1 MNTKHAYSLCI
12 CIYAKIYVNLF
23 WRLRIL
29 NKLVLIDGNSLSFRA
44 FYALPLLSNHAG
56 IHTNAVYGFAML
68 LEKIIKEEK
77 PNHFLVAFDAGK
89 TTFRHS
95 KYSEYKGGRQK
106 TPPEL
111 SEQFPY
117 IRQLLD
123 AYHIKRYELDNYEAD
138 DIIGTLSRQAD
149 EEDFE
154 TIIITG
160 DRDLTQLATDNVT
173 IYYTKKGVTD
183 VDHYTPKFIA
193 EKYNGLVPKQIIDMK
208 GLMGDTSDNIPGVAG
223 VGEKTAIKLLNQ
235 FESVEGVYEHIEE
248 VTAKKLKEKLINSK
262 DDALMSKDLA
272 TINVHSP
279 IEVSLEDTK
288 LTLQDDTTKKI
299 ELFKKLE
306 FKQLLADIDTSS
318 TNEEVIDKTFEI
330 EQDFQNVDL
339 NDLNEAVIHFELE
352 GTNYLKDTILKF
364 GFYTNHQHV
373 VINAEDVKD
382 YKHLVQ
388 WLEDKN
394 TTKIVYDAKKT
405 YVSAHRLGINIE
417 NIEFDVMLASY
428 IIDPSRSID
437 DVKSVVSL
445 YGQNYVKDN
454 ITIFGK
460 GKKHHIPEEPILNEH
475 IASVTEAIAAV
486 TPTMKSQLEDYNQ
499 IELLKDLELP
509 LARILSE
516 MEEIGIYTDINDL
529 KEMEF
534 EIQKKLDVLISN
546 IHESAG
552 EAFNINSPKQ
562 LGVVLFETL
571 QLPVIKK
578 TKTGYST
585 AVDVLEKLQG
595 EHPIIDDIL
604 EYRQL
609 AKLQSTYVEGLQK
622 VISKDH
628 RIHTRFNQTLAQ
640 TGRLSSIDPN
650 LQNIPIR
657 LEEGRKIR
665 KAFKPT
671 SKDSVILSADYSQIE
686 LRVLAHITQDES
698 LKHAFINGHDIH
710 TATAMKVFN
719 VESDQVDSLMRR
731 QAKAVNFGIV
741 YGISDY
747 GLSQSLGI
755 TRKKAK
761 AFIDDY
767 LASFPGVKQYMSD
780 IVKDAKAQGYV
791 ETLLHR
797 RRYIPDITSR
807 NFNLRS
813 FAERTAMNTPIQGSA
828 ADIIKLAMVKFSEKI
843 KETKYHA
850 KLLLQVHDE
859 LIFEIPKSEVED
871 FSKFVEEIMEQALV
885 LDVPLKV
892 DSNYGATWYDAK

>member
-1 MNTKHAYSLCI
+1 M
-12 CIYAKIYVNLF
+12 
-23 WRLRIL
+23 

-288 LTLQDDTTKKI
+288 LNLQDDTTEKI

-306 FKQLLADIDTSS
+306 FKQLLADLDTSS

-755 TRKKAK
+755 TRKQAK

>member
-1 MNTKHAYSLCI
+1 M
-12 CIYAKIYVNLF
+12 
-23 WRLRIL
+23 

-44 FYALPLLSNHAG
+44 FYALPLLSNKAG

-68 LEKIIKEEK
+68 LEKILKEEK

-89 TTFRHS
+89 TTFRHE

-138 DIIGTLSRQAD
+138 DIIGTLSKEAD
-149 EEDFE
+149 KAGFQ

-183 VDHYTPKFIA
+183 VDHYTPDFIA
-193 EKYNGLVPKQIIDMK
+193 EKYNGLTPNQIIDMK

-235 FESVEGVYEHIEE
+235 FDTVEGVYEHLDEISG
-248 VTAKKLKEKLINSK
+248 KKLKEKLQNSK
-262 DDALMSKDLA
+262 EDALMSKELA
-272 TINVHSP
+272 TINVDSP
-279 IEVSLEDTK
+279 IEVKLEDT
-288 LTLQDDTTKKI
+288 LMTHQDEQQEKI

-306 FKQLLADIDTSS
+306 FKQLLADIDQSAS
-318 TNEEVIDKTFEI
+318 GEDAIEKTFEI
-330 EQDFQNVDL
+330 ETSFDNVDFTSL
-339 NDLNEAVIHFELE
+339 KEATIHFELD
-352 GTNYLKDTILKF
+352 GGNYLRNNILKF
-364 GFYTNHQHV
+364 SLFTGEKHI
-373 VINAEDVKD
+373 VINADDIINYAE
-382 YKHLVQ
+382 LVS
-388 WLEDKN
+388 WLENPN
-394 TTKIVYDAKKT
+394 TKKVVYDAKKT
-405 YVSAHRLGINIE
+405 YVASHRLGIDIQNIS
-417 NIEFDVMLASY
+417 FDIMLASY
-428 IIDPSRSID
+428 IIDPSRTIS
-437 DVKSVVSL
+437 DVQSVVSL
-445 YGQNYVKDN
+445 YGQSFVKDDVS
-454 ITIFGK
+454 IYGK
-460 GKKHHIPEEPILNEH
+460 GKKFKVPEDDVLNPYV
-475 IASVTEAIAAV
+475 ASITDAIYFAK
-486 TPTMKSQLEDYNQ
+486 PNMDKQLEEYNQ
-499 IELLKDLELP
+499 VELLADLELP
-509 LARILSE
+509 LAKILSE
-516 MEEIGIYTDINDL
+516 MEEIGIYTDVHDL
-529 KEMEF
+529 EEMEK
-534 EIQKKLDVLISN
+534 EIQEKLDVLIRN
-546 IHESAG
+546 IHDAAG
-552 EAFNINSPKQ
+552 EDFNINSPKQ

-585 AVDVLEKLQG
+585 AVDVLEQLQG
-595 EHPIIDDIL
+595 EHPIIDYIL

-609 AKLQSTYVEGLQK
+609 SKLQSTYVEGLQK
-622 VISKDH
+622 VISDDQ

-640 TGRLSSIDPN
+640 TGRLSSVDPN
-650 LQNIPIR
+650 LQNIPVR

-698 LKHAFINGHDIH
+698 MKEAFINGDDIH
-710 TATAMKVFN
+710 TATAMKVFG
-719 VESDQVDSLMRR
+719 VEADQVDSLMRR

-780 IVKDAKAQGYV
+780 IVKDAKALGFV
-791 ETLLHR
+791 ETLLHH

-807 NFNLRS
+807 NFNLRG

-828 ADIIKLAMVKFSEKI
+828 ADIIKLAMVKFAQKM
-843 KETKYHA
+843 KETTYQA

-859 LIFEIPKSEVED
+859 LIFEVPKSEVD
-871 FSKFVEEIMEQALV
+871 SFSEFVEEIMENALQ

-892 DSNYGATWYDAK
+892 DSSYGATWYDAK

>member
-1 MNTKHAYSLCI
+1 M
-12 CIYAKIYVNLF
+12 
-23 WRLRIL
+23 

-44 FYALPLLSNHAG
+44 FYALPLLSNKAG

-68 LEKIIKEEK
+68 LEKILKEEK

-89 TTFRHS
+89 TTFRHE

-138 DIIGTLSRQAD
+138 DIIGTLSKEAD
-149 EEDFE
+149 KAGFQ

-183 VDHYTPKFIA
+183 VDHYTPDFIA
-193 EKYNGLVPKQIIDMK
+193 EKYNGLTPNQIIDMK

-235 FESVEGVYEHIEE
+235 FDTVEGVYEHLDEISG
-248 VTAKKLKEKLINSK
+248 KKLKEKLQNSK
-262 DDALMSKDLA
+262 EDALMSKELA
-272 TINVHSP
+272 TINVDSP
-279 IEVSLEDTK
+279 IEVKLEDT
-288 LTLQDDTTKKI
+288 LMTHQDEQQEKI

-306 FKQLLADIDTSS
+306 FKQLLADIDQSAS
-318 TNEEVIDKTFEI
+318 GEDAIEKTFEI
-330 EQDFQNVDL
+330 ETSFDNVDFTSL
-339 NDLNEAVIHFELE
+339 KEATIHFELD
-352 GTNYLKDTILKF
+352 GGNYLRNNILKF
-364 GFYTNHQHV
+364 SLFTGEKHI
-373 VINAEDVKD
+373 VINADDIINYAE
-382 YKHLVQ
+382 LVS
-388 WLEDKN
+388 WLENPN
-394 TTKIVYDAKKT
+394 TKKVVYDAKKT
-405 YVSAHRLGINIE
+405 YVASHRLGIDIQNIS
-417 NIEFDVMLASY
+417 FDIMLASY
-428 IIDPSRSID
+428 IIDPSRTIS
-437 DVKSVVSL
+437 DVQSVVSL
-445 YGQNYVKDN
+445 YGQSFVKDDVS
-454 ITIFGK
+454 IYGK
-460 GKKHHIPEEPILNEH
+460 GKKFKVPEDDVLNPYV
-475 IASVTEAIAAV
+475 ASITDAIYFAK
-486 TPTMKSQLEDYNQ
+486 PNMDKQLEEYNQ
-499 IELLKDLELP
+499 VELLADLELP
-509 LARILSE
+509 LAKILSE
-516 MEEIGIYTDINDL
+516 MEEIGIYTDVHDL
-529 KEMEF
+529 EEMEK
-534 EIQKKLDVLISN
+534 EIQEKSDVLIRN
-546 IHESAG
+546 IHDAAG
-552 EAFNINSPKQ
+552 EDFNINSPKQ

-585 AVDVLEKLQG
+585 AVDVLEQLQG
-595 EHPIIDDIL
+595 EHPIIDYIL

-609 AKLQSTYVEGLQK
+609 SKLQSTYVEGLQK
-622 VISKDH
+622 VISDDQ

-640 TGRLSSIDPN
+640 TGRLSSVDPN
-650 LQNIPIR
+650 LQNIPVR

-698 LKHAFINGHDIH
+698 MKEAFINGDDIH
-710 TATAMKVFN
+710 TATAMKVFG
-719 VESDQVDSLMRR
+719 VEADQVDSLMRR

-780 IVKDAKAQGYV
+780 IVKDAKALGFV

-807 NFNLRS
+807 NFNLRG

-828 ADIIKLAMVKFSEKI
+828 ADIIKLAMVKFAQKM
-843 KETKYHA
+843 KETTYQA

-859 LIFEIPKSEVED
+859 LIFEVPKSEVD
-871 FSKFVEEIMEQALV
+871 SFSEFVEEIMENALQ

-892 DSNYGATWYDAK
+892 DSSYGATWYDAK

>member
-1 MNTKHAYSLCI
+1 VNTKLAYSLCI

-288 LTLQDDTTKKI
+288 LNLQDDTTEKI

-306 FKQLLADIDTSS
+306 FKQLLADLDTSS

-486 TPTMKSQLEDYNQ
+486 TPIMKSQLEDYNQ
-499 IELLKDLELP
+499 VELLKDLELP

>member
-1 MNTKHAYSLCI
+1 M
-12 CIYAKIYVNLF
+12 
-23 WRLRIL
+23 

-149 EEDFE
+149 EADFE

-183 VDHYTPKFIA
+183 VDHYTPEFIA
-193 EKYNGLVPKQIIDMK
+193 EKYQGLVPKQIIDMK

-262 DDALMSKDLA
+262 ADAFMSKDLA

-288 LTLQDDTTKKI
+288 LTLQDDTAEKI

-318 TNEEVIDKTFEI
+318 NNEEVIDKTFEI

-352 GTNYLKDTILKF
+352 GTNYLKDAILKF

-373 VINAEDVKD
+373 VINADDVKN
-382 YKHLVQ
+382 YKNLVR

-460 GKKHHIPEEPILNEH
+460 GKKHHIPEESILNEH
-475 IASVTEAIAAV
+475 IASVTEAISAV
-486 TPTMKSQLEDYNQ
+486 TPIMKSQLEDYNQ

-609 AKLQSTYVEGLQK
+609 SKLQSTYVEGLQK

>member
-1 MNTKHAYSLCI
+1 MSTKLAYSLCI

-149 EEDFE
+149 EADFE

-183 VDHYTPKFIA
+183 VDHYTPEFIA
-193 EKYNGLVPKQIIDMK
+193 EKYQGLVPKQIIDMK

-262 DDALMSKDLA
+262 DDAFMSKDLA

-288 LTLQDDTTKKI
+288 LTLQDDTAEKI

-318 TNEEVIDKTFEI
+318 NNEEVIDKTFEI
-330 EQDFQNVDL
+330 EQDFQNVDF
-339 NDLNEAVIHFELE
+339 NDLNEGVIHFELE
-352 GTNYLKDTILKF
+352 DTNYLKDAILKF

-373 VINAEDVKD
+373 VINADDVKN
-382 YKHLVQ
+382 YKNLVR

-454 ITIFGK
+454 ITVFGK
-460 GKKHHIPEEPILNEH
+460 GKKHHIPEESILNEH
-475 IASVTEAIAAV
+475 IASVTEAISAV
-486 TPTMKSQLEDYNQ
+486 TPIMKSQLEDYNQ

-562 LGVVLFETL
+562 LGVVLYETL

-609 AKLQSTYVEGLQK
+609 SKLQSTYVEGLQK

-640 TGRLSSIDPN
+640 TGRLSSVDPN

>member
-1 MNTKHAYSLCI
+1 M
-12 CIYAKIYVNLF
+12 
-23 WRLRIL
+23 
-29 NKLVLIDGNSLSFRA
+29 NKLVLIDGNSLSFRT

-149 EEDFE
+149 EADFE

-183 VDHYTPKFIA
+183 VDHYTPEFIA
-193 EKYNGLVPKQIIDMK
+193 EKYQGLVPKQIIDMK

-262 DDALMSKDLA
+262 ADAFMSKDLA

-288 LTLQDDTTKKI
+288 LTLQDDTAEKI

-318 TNEEVIDKTFEI
+318 NNEEVIDKTFEI

-352 GTNYLKDTILKF
+352 GTNYLKDAILKF

-373 VINAEDVKD
+373 VINADDVKN
-382 YKHLVQ
+382 YKNLVR

-437 DVKSVVSL
+437 DVKSVVGL

-454 ITIFGK
+454 ITVFGK
-460 GKKHHIPEEPILNEH
+460 GKKHHIPEESILNEH
-475 IASVTEAIAAV
+475 IASVTEAISAV
-486 TPTMKSQLEDYNQ
+486 TPIMKSQLEDYNQ

-609 AKLQSTYVEGLQK
+609 SKLQSTYVEGLQK

-640 TGRLSSIDPN
+640 TGRLSSVDPN

>member
-1 MNTKHAYSLCI
+1 MSTKLAYSLCI

-149 EEDFE
+149 EADFE

-183 VDHYTPKFIA
+183 VDHYTPEFIA
-193 EKYNGLVPKQIIDMK
+193 EKYQGLVPKQIIDMK

-262 DDALMSKDLA
+262 ADALMSKDLA

-288 LTLQDDTTKKI
+288 LTLQDDTAEKI

-306 FKQLLADIDTSS
+306 FKQLLADIDTPSN
-318 TNEEVIDKTFEI
+318 NEEVIDKTFEI

-352 GTNYLKDTILKF
+352 GTNYLKDAILKF

-373 VINAEDVKD
+373 VINADDVKN
-382 YKHLVQ
+382 YKNLVR

-454 ITIFGK
+454 ITVFGK
-460 GKKHHIPEEPILNEH
+460 GKKHHIPEESILNEH
-475 IASVTEAIAAV
+475 IASVTEAISAV
-486 TPTMKSQLEDYNQ
+486 TPIMKSQLEDYNQ

-609 AKLQSTYVEGLQK
+609 SKLQSTYVEGLQK

-640 TGRLSSIDPN
+640 TGRLSSVDPN

-797 RRYIPDITSR
+797 HRYIPDITSR

>member
-1 MNTKHAYSLCI
+1 MSTKLAYSLCI
-12 CIYAKIYVNLF
+12 CIYARIYVNLF

-123 AYHIKRYELDNYEAD
+123 AYHIKRYELDDYEAD

-149 EEDFE
+149 EADFE

-183 VDHYTPKFIA
+183 VDHYTPEFIA
-193 EKYNGLVPKQIIDMK
+193 EKYQGLVPKQIIDMK

-262 DDALMSKDLA
+262 ADALMSKDLA

-288 LTLQDDTTKKI
+288 LTLQDDTAEKI

-306 FKQLLADIDTSS
+306 FKQLLADIDTPSN
-318 TNEEVIDKTFEI
+318 NEEVIDKTFEI

-352 GTNYLKDTILKF
+352 GTNYLKDAILKF

-373 VINAEDVKD
+373 VINADDVKN
-382 YKHLVQ
+382 YKNLVR

-460 GKKHHIPEEPILNEH
+460 GKKHHIPEESILNEH
-475 IASVTEAIAAV
+475 IASVTEAISAV
-486 TPTMKSQLEDYNQ
+486 TPIMKSQLEDYNQ

-609 AKLQSTYVEGLQK
+609 SKLQSTYVEGLQK

-640 TGRLSSIDPN
+640 TGRLSSVDPN

>member
-1 MNTKHAYSLCI
+1 MSTKLAYSLCI

-149 EEDFE
+149 EADFE

-183 VDHYTPKFIA
+183 VDHYTPEFIA
-193 EKYNGLVPKQIIDMK
+193 EKYQGLVPKQIIDMK

-262 DDALMSKDLA
+262 ADAFMSKDLA

-288 LTLQDDTTKKI
+288 LTLQDDTAEKI

-318 TNEEVIDKTFEI
+318 NNEEVIDKTFEI

-352 GTNYLKDTILKF
+352 GTNYLKDAILKF

-373 VINAEDVKD
+373 VINADDVKN
-382 YKHLVQ
+382 YKNLVR

-460 GKKHHIPEEPILNEH
+460 GKKHHIPEESILNEH
-475 IASVTEAIAAV
+475 IASVTEAISAV
-486 TPTMKSQLEDYNQ
+486 TPIMKSQLEDYNQ

-609 AKLQSTYVEGLQK
+609 SKLQSTYVEGLQK

-640 TGRLSSIDPN
+640 TGRLSSVDPN

-671 SKDSVILSADYSQIE
+671 SKDSVILSVDYSQIE

>member
-1 MNTKHAYSLCI
+1 M
-12 CIYAKIYVNLF
+12 
-23 WRLRIL
+23 

-149 EEDFE
+149 EADFE

-183 VDHYTPKFIA
+183 VDHYTPEFIA
-193 EKYNGLVPKQIIDMK
+193 EKYQGLVPKQIIDMK

-262 DDALMSKDLA
+262 ADALMSKDLA

-288 LTLQDDTTKKI
+288 LTLQDDTAEKI

-306 FKQLLADIDTSS
+306 FKQLLADIDTPSN
-318 TNEEVIDKTFEI
+318 NEEVIDKTFEI

-352 GTNYLKDTILKF
+352 GTNYLKDAILKF

-373 VINAEDVKD
+373 VINADDVKN
-382 YKHLVQ
+382 YKNLVR

-428 IIDPSRSID
+428 IIDRSRSID

-454 ITIFGK
+454 ITVFGK
-460 GKKHHIPEEPILNEH
+460 GKKHHIPEESILNEH
-475 IASVTEAIAAV
+475 IASVTEAISAV
-486 TPTMKSQLEDYNQ
+486 TPIMKSQLEDYNQ

-609 AKLQSTYVEGLQK
+609 SKLQSTYVEGLQK

-640 TGRLSSIDPN
+640 TGRLSSVDPN

>member
-1 MNTKHAYSLCI
+1 MNTKLAYSLCI

-149 EEDFE
+149 EADFE

-183 VDHYTPKFIA
+183 VDHYTPEFIA
-193 EKYNGLVPKQIIDMK
+193 EKYQGLVPKQIIDMK

-262 DDALMSKDLA
+262 ADALMSKDLA

-288 LTLQDDTTKKI
+288 LTLQDDTAEKI

-306 FKQLLADIDTSS
+306 FKQLLADIDTPSN
-318 TNEEVIDKTFEI
+318 NEEVIDKTFEI

-352 GTNYLKDTILKF
+352 GTNYLKDAILKF

-373 VINAEDVKD
+373 VINADDVKN
-382 YKHLVQ
+382 YKNLVR

-454 ITIFGK
+454 ITVFGK
-460 GKKHHIPEEPILNEH
+460 GKKHHIPEESILNEH
-475 IASVTEAIAAV
+475 IASVTEAISAV
-486 TPTMKSQLEDYNQ
+486 TPIMKSQLEDYNQ

-609 AKLQSTYVEGLQK
+609 SKLQSTYVEGLQK

-640 TGRLSSIDPN
+640 TGRLSSVDPN

>member
-1 MNTKHAYSLCI
+1 M
-12 CIYAKIYVNLF
+12 
-23 WRLRIL
+23 

-44 FYALPLLSNHAG
+44 FYALPLLSNKAG

-68 LEKIIKEEK
+68 LEKILKEEK

-89 TTFRHS
+89 TTFRHE

-138 DIIGTLSRQAD
+138 DIIGTLSKEAD
-149 EEDFE
+149 KAGFQ

-183 VDHYTPKFIA
+183 VDHYTPDFIA
-193 EKYNGLVPKQIIDMK
+193 EKYNGLTPNQIIDMK

-235 FESVEGVYEHIEE
+235 FDTVEGVYEHLDEISG
-248 VTAKKLKEKLINSK
+248 KKLKEKLQNSK
-262 DDALMSKDLA
+262 EDALMSKELA
-272 TINVHSP
+272 TINVDSP
-279 IEVSLEDTK
+279 IEVKLEDT
-288 LTLQDDTTKKI
+288 LMTHQDEQQEKI

-306 FKQLLADIDTSS
+306 FKQLLADIDQSAS
-318 TNEEVIDKTFEI
+318 GEDAIEKTFEI
-330 EQDFQNVDL
+330 ETSFDNVDFTSL
-339 NDLNEAVIHFELE
+339 KEATIHFELD
-352 GTNYLKDTILKF
+352 GGNYLRNNILKF
-364 GFYTNHQHV
+364 SLFTGEKHI
-373 VINAEDVKD
+373 VINADDIINYAE
-382 YKHLVQ
+382 LVS
-388 WLEDKN
+388 WLENPN
-394 TTKIVYDAKKT
+394 TKKVVYDAKKT
-405 YVSAHRLGINIE
+405 YVASHRLGIDIQNIS
-417 NIEFDVMLASY
+417 FDIMLASY
-428 IIDPSRSID
+428 IIDPSRTIS
-437 DVKSVVSL
+437 DVQSVVSL
-445 YGQNYVKDN
+445 YGQSFVKDDVS
-454 ITIFGK
+454 IYGK
-460 GKKHHIPEEPILNEH
+460 GKKFKVPEDDVLNPYV
-475 IASVTEAIAAV
+475 ASITDAIYFAK
-486 TPTMKSQLEDYNQ
+486 PNMDKQLEEYNQ
-499 IELLKDLELP
+499 VELLADLELP
-509 LARILSE
+509 LAKILSE
-516 MEEIGIYTDINDL
+516 MEEIGIYTDVHDL
-529 KEMEF
+529 EEMEK
-534 EIQKKLDVLISN
+534 EIQEKLDVLIRN
-546 IHESAG
+546 IHDAAG
-552 EAFNINSPKQ
+552 EDFNINSPKQ

-585 AVDVLEKLQG
+585 AVDVLEQLQG
-595 EHPIIDDIL
+595 EHPIIDYIL

-609 AKLQSTYVEGLQK
+609 SKLQSTYVEGLQK
-622 VISKDH
+622 VISDDQ

-640 TGRLSSIDPN
+640 TGRLSSVDPN
-650 LQNIPIR
+650 LQNIPVR

-665 KAFKPT
+665 KVFKPT

-698 LKHAFINGHDIH
+698 MKEAFINGDDIH
-710 TATAMKVFN
+710 TATAMKVFG
-719 VESDQVDSLMRR
+719 VEADQVDSLMRR

-767 LASFPGVKQYMSD
+767 LASFLGVKQYMSD
-780 IVKDAKAQGYV
+780 IVKDAKALGFV

-807 NFNLRS
+807 NFNLRG

-828 ADIIKLAMVKFSEKI
+828 ADIIKLAMVKFAQKM
-843 KETKYHA
+843 KETTYQA

-859 LIFEIPKSEVED
+859 LIFEVPKSEVD
-871 FSKFVEEIMEQALV
+871 SFSEFVEEIMENALQ

-892 DSNYGATWYDAK
+892 DSSYGATWYDAK

>member
-1 MNTKHAYSLCI
+1 MNTKLAYSLCI

-288 LTLQDDTTKKI
+288 LTLQDDTTEKI

-318 TNEEVIDKTFEI
+318 TNEEVIEKTFEI

-755 TRKKAK
+755 TRKQAK

-807 NFNLRS
+807 NVNLRS